1 LLAAFLAMGAN
12 LRRDGDTVILRG
24 GRPLHGLQ
32 LDGDK
37 VIDCIPVLVA
47 TACFATGES
56 RFFNIESLH
65 YKESDRIND
74 LCAELRRAGC
84 EVEPQNDAIIVHGR
98 PDGIEGGVVV
108 DGHNDHRL
116 LMALATVALRSR
128 QGLTLTG
135 VEHIAKSYPHYFEE
149 LQRLGAEIRPSA

>member
-1 LLAAFLAMGAN
+1 LLAAFLAMGAD
-12 LRRDGDTVILRG
+12 LQRDGDTVILRG

-56 RFFNIESLH
+56 RFYNIESLH

-84 EVEPQNDAIIVHGR
+84 EVEPQRDAIIVHGQ
-98 PDGIEGGVVV
+98 PAGIEGGVVV

-116 LMALATVALRSR
+116 LMALATVAL
-128 QGLTLTG
+128 
-135 VEHIAKSYPHYFEE
+135 
-149 LQRLGAEIRPSA
+149 